1 MVPTF
6 KLLNFKIM
14 KSKWP
19 LSPALLFV
27 VAIGIVSLFADMTY
41 EGGASIHGLF
51 LGKLGASAAAISI
64 IAGVGE
70 FLGYAIRLPAGFLG
84 DKTKHVWL
92 LTFVGYITNLL
103 AVPALALTG
112 SWKIA
117 AALMIAERVGRAIRK
132 PSVDSMLSYTTH
144 KLGKGWAY
152 GFHTALDETG
162 AMLGPLVV
170 AATLFWKGKENFQ
183 MGYAILIIPALL
195 SLIAL
200 TIAERAFPNPALLE
214 KQNLSMVKGFTS
226 SYWITMLA
234 GACFAAGLMSFELIS
249 YHLFKTNIVSSS
261 WIPLLLTFASGAGI
275 IASLFFG
282 KLFDRYGLSSVIAA
296 ILLSA
301 LFSPCIFFGNVPL
314 VLLGLVLWGIGYA
327 VQDTLLKA
335 IVAGMLPEGRR
346 NLTFGL
352 FYTGYGLGWLG
363 GSAITGLLYEYSIG
377 ALVMFAITVQLISI
391 PLFMIGQQK
400 QHSSL

>member
-1 MVPTF
+1 MR
-6 KLLNFKIM
+6 
-14 KSKWP
+14 SSYSAA
-19 LSPALLFV
+19 LSFV
-27 VAIGIVSLFADMTY
+27 VAMGIVSLFADMTY

-64 IAGVGE
+64 IAGLGE
-70 FLGYAIRLPAGFLG
+70 FLGYAIRLPAGYFG

-92 LTFVGYITNLL
+92 LTFSGYIINLL
-103 AVPALALTG
+103 AIPALALTG
-112 SWKIA
+112 SWKVA
-117 AALMIAERVGRAIRK
+117 ALLMIAERVGRAIRK

-170 AATLFWKGKENFQ
+170 AAMLFWKGKENFHV
-183 MGYAILIIPALL
+183 GYAILAIPALL
-195 SLIAL
+195 SLATL
-200 TIAERAFPNPALLE
+200 FVAERAFPNPAILEERRILLT
-214 KQNLSMVKGFTS
+214 KGFS
-226 SYWITMLA
+226 RPYWITMLA

-249 YHLFKTNIVSSS
+249 YHLFKTKIITSS

-282 KLFDRYGLSSVIAA
+282 KLFDRHGLPCVITA
-296 ILLSA
+296 ITLAA
-301 LFSPCIFFGNVPL
+301 LFSPFIFFGNFFL
-314 VLLGLVLWGIGYA
+314 VLVGLVLWGIGYA

-346 NLTFGL
+346 NLAFGL

-363 GSAITGLLYEYSIG
+363 GSAITGLLYEHSIISVVIFSM
-377 ALVMFAITVQLISI
+377 AVQLIAI
-391 PLFMIGQQK
+391 PLFIVANHSLARGQS
-400 QHSSL
+400 HNSLILAP